1 MTNNVLEKNPMSI
14 LIADDHPLTLYGT
27 QAFVTSL
34 GYKVVHICTDG
45 QEAFEWI
52 IMHQPTM
59 AILDISMPQMDGL
72 EVLEKLHQRGISTR
86 IILFT
91 MHKEATIYKRA
102 KNMGLSGYLL
112 KEGSEDE
119 LKLCLET
126 VAQGGKYMSKLILK
140 EVNKHQNSE
149 SEELTFAEKK
159 VLELIAQQKTSKQIG
174 DLLFIS
180 EKTVEKHRSNI
191 IQKLNLPKE
200 KNILLHWAMKHF
212 LDK

>member
-1 MTNNVLEKNPMSI
+1 MSI

-27 QAFVTSL
+27 QSFVSSL
-34 GYKVVHICTDG
+34 GYKVVHICSDG

-52 IMHQPTM
+52 VKNQPTM

-126 VAQGGKYMSKLILK
+126 VAQGGKYMSKLILR
-140 EVNKHQNSE
+140 EVNKHQTSE
-149 SEELTFAEKK
+149 SEEAL
-159 VLELIAQQKTSKQIG
+159 
-174 DLLFIS
+174 
-180 EKTVEKHRSNI
+180 
-191 IQKLNLPKE
+191 
-200 KNILLHWAMKHF
+200 
-212 LDK
+212 